1 MLTDHVHEPIRD
13 EKDRPLNTDET
24 LLLFFEQRA
33 YQLVMAVRENYA
45 RTGGSID
52 RHYQQALIYL
62 EGIGWMVR
70 YGQLDSRMR
79 KQAEIG
85 METFLKI
92 FAEIDSITAQEK
104 NDRRFLE
111 SNEVR

>member
-13 EKDRPLNTDET
+13 EKDRPLNADET

-33 YQLVMAVRENYA
+33 YQLIMAVRENYG

-52 RHYQQALIYL
+52 RYYQQALIYL
-62 EGIGWMVR
+62 EGIG
-70 YGQLDSRMR
+70 YGQLDPRMK
-79 KQAEIG
+79 KQAEMD
-85 METFLKI
+85 MEAFLKI
-92 FAEIDSITAQEK
+92 FSEIGSITAQEK

-111 SNEVR
+111 FE

>member
-1 MLTDHVHEPIRD
+1 MLTDHVHEPIKN

-33 YQLVMAVRENYA
+33 YQLIMAVRENYG

-52 RHYQQALIYL
+52 RYYQQALIYL

-70 YGQLDSRMR
+70 YGQLDPRMK
-79 KQAEIG
+79 KQAEMD
-85 METFLKI
+85 MEAFLKI
-92 FAEIDSITAQEK
+92 FSEIDSITAQEK
-104 NDRRFLE
+104 NDRRFSE
-111 SNEVR
+111 FE